1 LFINRASRHST
12 VQNLTLSTAA
22 VPSPPVT
29 SRMHRLRMGKHVV
42 GHHAS
47 SSHTHIP
54 QVGQTFPL
62 KTTPRP
68 PPLNTTNSAP
78 ADLSTP
84 ISAGASDSVNNESTI
99 DPSVDLE
106 TGSNAQLTSR
116 RRFWKRNG
124 KPERQHH
131 ELTARAHGK
140 TTLQLFKEILYSSW
154 ANLLLVFVPVGIAL
168 HFVNVSPTIIFVM
181 NFLAIV
187 PLAGVFSCWWKC

>member
-1 LFINRASRHST
+1 
-12 VQNLTLSTAA
+12 
-22 VPSPPVT
+22 
-29 SRMHRLRMGKHVV
+29 V
-42 GHHAS
+42 GHHS
-47 SSHTHIP
+47 SSSHIP

-62 KTTPRP
+62 ETTPRP
-68 PPLNTTNSAP
+68 PKLNTTNSAP

-84 ISAGASDSVNNESTI
+84 ISAASDSVNNESHV

-140 TTLQLFKEILYSSW
+140 TPLQLFKEILYSSW

-168 HFVNVSPTIIFVM
+168 HFVNVSPTVIFVM

-187 PLAGVFSCWWKC
+187 PLAGVFPCGGSVNIVVEFCYGGNCHQSGSDFGRIDECYFWYVSCLTGY